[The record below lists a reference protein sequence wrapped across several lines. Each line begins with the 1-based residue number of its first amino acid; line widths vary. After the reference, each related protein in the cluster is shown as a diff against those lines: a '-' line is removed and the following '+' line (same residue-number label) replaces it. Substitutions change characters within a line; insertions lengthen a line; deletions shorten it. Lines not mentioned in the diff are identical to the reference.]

1 MFGLDRKWLEEG
13 QTSGKM
19 APASTGKPR
28 YRLQSLEIPGMYR
41 MEENTQSVGDIRMA
55 FSLYDA
61 TVANYLQ
68 ILGAVSGFLEKSL
81 THFREKGIDPSEVV
95 EDRKSVV

>member
-1 MFGLDRKWLEEG
+1 M
-13 QTSGKM
+13 S
-19 APASTGKPR
+19 
-28 YRLQSLEIPGMYR
+28 
-41 MEENTQSVGDIRMA
+41 

-81 THFREKGIDPSEVV
+81 SYFQEKGIDRAEIVGTRL
-95 EDRKSVV
+95 EAAR